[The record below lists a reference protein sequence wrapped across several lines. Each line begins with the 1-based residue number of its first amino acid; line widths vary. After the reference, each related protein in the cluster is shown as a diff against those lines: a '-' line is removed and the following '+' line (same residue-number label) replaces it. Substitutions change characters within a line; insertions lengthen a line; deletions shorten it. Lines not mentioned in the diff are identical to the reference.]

1 MLRKRQGAADV
12 QACGSLPQPRSNAH
26 RTHAGAISRLGPVLG
41 LPAVACIRCGRKE
54 EGENRLDISFMN
66 AAFAE
71 DRLPRRR
78 PCHEGDAC
86 GNHIASATTRPR
98 SCHSSRSAAGAR
110 GLPCM
115 RPISGLLLFVHC
127 ASFNAHCTLWCLSLA
142 RCGVCRS
149 ALRSYVPLGESS
161 FSFFSLSYSGV
172 ILHVDASYQEE
183 GLRANSACVLFF

>member
-86 GNHIASATTRPR
+86 GNHIASATTPPR

-110 GLPCM
+110 TAWLACGPSRGC
-115 RPISGLLLFVHC
+115 C
-127 ASFNAHCTLWCLSLA
+127 CSFTAPLSTRTA